1 MFFLK
6 GIFNE
11 NIQTECWYIFSQ
23 RFSQYLNI
31 IREKLQWRLSWQCK
45 LDSLCVARQSLC
57 KKFQLICGFFH
68 PADPTFRMFG
78 LCVQLNVRLLFN
90 NSLFAKRCLQYVHF
104 KALSK
109 GGNVFS
115 SFSVQFDSRLQ
126 KQATL
131 SEKKFL
137 FLKIDTRHSTKP
149 EFFLKT
155 SFYKR
160 DGGLSPI
167 S

>member
-1 MFFLK
+1 MPV
-6 GIFNE
+6 
-11 NIQTECWYIFSQ
+11 
-23 RFSQYLNI
+23 
-31 IREKLQWRLSWQCK
+31 
-45 LDSLCVARQSLC
+45 LC
-57 KKFQLICGFFH
+57 
-68 PADPTFRMFG
+68 